1 MHRPV
6 GVRDLGFTVAVHC
19 FTKAGRFLEKRAP
32 VLELDRRSMTTT
44 TIDIH
49 PHIIA
54 ADVARY
60 PLAPLGGHQSDW
72 SRTRPVTV
80 ERLITAM
87 DQAGV
92 QKAAIV
98 QASTCYGHDNSY
110 VADAVAAHLK
120 RFTGVFSV
128 DVLVADACERMR
140 QWRAKGLTGLRLFT
154 FGSTMSEQASWL
166 DDPKSY
172 AAWTCADELGLS
184 ICLQMSV
191 KAIPQT
197 ISMAERF
204 PNVRIILDHCARP
217 VLEGGPPYNAAASL
231 FGLAR
236 YPNIYLKLTP
246 RIFAE
251 SRRGKATPETFFPR
265 LVSAFGA
272 ARIAWGSNYPSSE
285 GALPDLLALARQSLG
300 CLLKSDQE
308 WIFAKTAQA
317 LYPALAD

>member
-1 MHRPV
+1 M
-6 GVRDLGFTVAVHC
+6 
-19 FTKAGRFLEKRAP
+19 
-32 VLELDRRSMTTT
+32 T

-54 ADVARY
+54 DDAARY

-72 SRTRPVTV
+72 SRTRPVTLEKLV
-80 ERLITAM
+80 AAM
-87 DQAGV
+87 DAANV

-110 VADAVAAHLK
+110 VADAVAAYPK

-128 DVLVADACERMR
+128 DVLAPDAPERMHH
-140 QWRAKGLTGLRLFT
+140 WRAMGLTGMRLFT
-154 FGSTMSEQASWL
+154 FGSTMSEQANWL

-172 AAWTCADELGLS
+172 RAWDCASELGLS
-184 ICLQMSV
+184 ICLQMSA
-191 KAIPQT
+191 KAIPQAA
-197 ISMAERF
+197 SMADRF
-204 PNVRIILDHCARP
+204 SNVRIILDHGARP
-217 VLEGGPPYNAAASL
+217 VLENGPPYDAAASL

-236 YPNIYLKLTP
+236 YPNVYIKLTP

-265 LVSAFGA
+265 LVSGFGA
-272 ARIAWGSNYPSSE
+272 SRLAWGSNYPSSE
-285 GALPDLLALARQSLG
+285 GSLPELLAVALESLASLA
-300 CLLKSDQE
+300 SADRE